1 MQTSGSLRVD
11 AAAFIHQHRNR
22 MNVPVYHAL
31 RADGAAAGH
40 GTSGL
45 TN

>member
-11 AAAFIHQHRNR
+11 ARRHSPASHR

-40 GTSGL
+40 DTSGL